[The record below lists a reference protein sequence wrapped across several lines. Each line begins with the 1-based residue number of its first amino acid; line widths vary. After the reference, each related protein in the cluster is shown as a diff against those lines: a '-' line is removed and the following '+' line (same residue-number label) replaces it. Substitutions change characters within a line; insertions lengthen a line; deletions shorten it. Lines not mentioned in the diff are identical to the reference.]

1 MSAILQLKRFVPPVL
16 WDMARWTRRHV
27 LRPSRPEWEYLPQGW
42 ASRDEKIKGWDV
54 ESIVRTQ
61 MGKWPSFLRA
71 LEGAAPLGVAHEANE
86 ITNDLLPAH
95 NILLSYGYVL
105 LRAAL
110 KRDRVSVL
118 DWGGGIGHYYIIS
131 KALLDDKVAL
141 DYAIKDVP
149 TLCRGGRALLPDVT
163 FYDNDDSALATSYD
177 LVFASTSLQYAV
189 EWRDALGRLAKSARH
204 YLYVTNIPIV
214 EKAPSFVVV
223 QRPYA
228 YGYDTEYLGWFFN
241 RQEVLECAASHGMRL
256 VREFLVEARPAV
268 YGAPE
273 QGEYRGFLFERKP
286 D

>member
-1 MSAILQLKRFVPPVL
+1 
-16 WDMARWTRRHV
+16 MARWTRRHV